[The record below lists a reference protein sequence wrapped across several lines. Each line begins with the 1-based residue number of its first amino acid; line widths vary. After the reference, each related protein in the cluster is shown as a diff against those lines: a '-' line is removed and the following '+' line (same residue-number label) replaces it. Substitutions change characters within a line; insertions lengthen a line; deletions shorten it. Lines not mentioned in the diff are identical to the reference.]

1 MLVGIVPDKLSVSSN
16 AMEFFMGCLSTWAEP
31 LPHTL
36 ETRSRESSPL
46 SMSDTP
52 ALEAGGSER

>member
-1 MLVGIVPDKLSVSSN
+1 MLIGIVPDKLSSSGK
-16 AMEFFMGCLSTWAEP
+16 AMEFFMACLSTWADP

-36 ETRSRESSPL
+36 ETSSRQSSPL

-52 ALEAGGSER
+52 ALEAGGSGR